1 MSEEDPKAISQPAIK
16 RGRQPGV
23 PQFPAGG
30 KRSVAILRELKFD
43 PIRTL
48 VSRYQELEKEVE
60 YWKLIRSR
68 KLIEI
73 VDSKGKERYYDS
85 DAHMAAEKML
95 LDIGDKLLRYGYG
108 RVPETVNVNDNRPP
122 PLIVNLTKDGDKQ
135 LFINDDPTYLE
146 HDEEG

>member
-85 DAHMAAEKML
+85 DAHMAAESA
-95 LDIGDKLLRYGYG
+95 D
-108 RVPETVNVNDNRPP
+108 RVRQGLCGAGLFSQPCRACTVRNA
-122 PLIVNLTKDGDKQ
+122 LK
-135 LFINDDPTYLE
+135 
-146 HDEEG
+146 